1 MTVRATVSEDA
12 HAGARRNISL
22 DGAWRFRMDGDA
34 DWRTATVPNPWQA
47 EFDDLRHSFGR
58 ATYVR
63 GFTLPPEW
71 AGREVAIK
79 FGAVNYF
86 SEVYFNGTLLG
97 SHEGGY
103 LPFEFVLPADAVR
116 AENAIEVRVALPSGD
131 ASEYPDFPFGEIPH
145 GKQSWYGPLGG
156 IWQSVT
162 LEARDPRHLIHAA
175 IDADLASGKVSLAL
189 EFSKA
194 ATGSAVAVTITGPTG
209 EVVATGAGT
218 AGAALALTVANVQPW
233 SPEAPN
239 LYSAQVDLKAAD
251 GALLDSTRH
260 TFGFRTIETRDG
272 KFFLNGQPLYLRG
285 ALDQDYYPEGICTP
299 PSLDFLEDQ
308 ARKAKALGLNLLR
321 CHIKVP
327 DPRYH
332 EVADRLGLLI
342 WTEIPNLQF
351 FSERGGE
358 RLRETMAGILRRD
371 ANHPSIIA
379 WTIIN
384 EDWGTRLFESAE
396 HRQWLKDTY
405 DWLKSEDPT
414 RLVVDNSACIPNFHV
429 KTDINDYH
437 YYRSIPERREEWEKL
452 TEEFAAGADWTFSP
466 HGDAERR
473 GDEPLVVSEFGVW
486 GLPNPRQTR
495 NSMGQEYW
503 WAETGGNW
511 GDGGA
516 YVHGIE
522 NRFDTYHLGKVF
534 GSLDAFIDQVQ
545 WYQFANLKYEIE
557 SMRAHAP
564 IMGYVITELTDV
576 HWEANG
582 LLDMNRNTR
591 AFHDRFH
598 EVNTDLVI
606 VPQLVRHAAYAGDK
620 VDLSLKIATGG
631 LSIPAG
637 ARLTWSVR
645 GGESGSLDV
654 PATGA
659 LAVADLGA
667 LAIRLPEAAAN
678 SVVTVSLALDA
689 AGTVLSRNQI
699 EISVYARRATTG
711 LPRIA
716 TRDAA
721 LSFHASALG
730 YEVVDASDADVVL
743 ARSLDA
749 ADILAMQQGARYVVL
764 ADGKGPTQ
772 RNLRS
777 DIGPREPPFMP
788 VTDDTPGIPLGSEAQ
803 LPNINLVE
811 RQGTIWRGDWIAN
824 FSWIKRQDAF
834 ANLPGGPL
842 LDASFDRV
850 VPRHVLTGFRS
861 WEYEGRVHAALA
873 VGYLNKPAVLIAQ
886 RSLDRGGLVAT
897 TFRLTED
904 APGADPVASALLDA
918 VIQTA
923 AAINRKQK
931 R

>member
-1 MTVRATVSEDA
+1 MTVRATVTE
-12 HAGARRNISL
+12 GARQSISL
-22 DGAWRFRMDGDA
+22 DGAWRFRMEGES
-34 DWRTATVPNPWQA
+34 DWRSANVPNPWQA
-47 EFDDLRHSFGR
+47 EFSDLRHSFGR
-58 ATYVR
+58 AVYVR
-63 GFTLPPEW
+63 GVTVPSEW

-86 SEVYFNGTLLG
+86 SEVYFNGALLG
-97 SHEGGY
+97 THEGGY
-103 LPFEFVLPADAVR
+103 LPFEFVLPPEAIR
-116 AENAIEVRVALPSGD
+116 AENSIEVRVALPSGD
-131 ASEYPDFPFGEIPH
+131 AGEYPDYPFGEIPH

-156 IWQSVT
+156 IWQSVS
-162 LEARDPRHLIHAA
+162 LEARDPRHLVHAA
-175 IDADLASGKVSLAL
+175 ISAELASGKVTAAL
-189 EFSKA
+189 QFTA
-194 ATGSAVAVTITGPTG
+194 AAQGAIVEVTITGPDG
-209 EVVATGAGT
+209 SVAATASGSAGS
-218 AGAALALTVANVQPW
+218 AIELRVASVEAW
-233 SPEAPN
+233 SPETPN
-239 LYSAQVDLKAAD
+239 LYSAQVDLKSAD
-251 GALLDSTRH
+251 GALLDSTSH

-299 PSLDFLEDQ
+299 PSLEFLEDQ

-332 EVADRLGLLI
+332 EVADRLGLLV
-342 WTEIPNLQF
+342 WTEIPNIQY

-371 ANHPSIIA
+371 GNHPSIIA

-384 EDWGTRLFESAE
+384 EDWGTRLYESAE
-396 HRQWLKDTY
+396 HRQWLKDTF

-486 GLPNPRQTR
+486 GLPHPGQTR
-495 NSMGQEYW
+495 DPQGREYW

-534 GSLDAFIDQVQ
+534 GTLDDFIDQVQ
-545 WYQFANLKYEIE
+545 WYQFGNLKYEIE

-564 IMGYVITELTDV
+564 IVGYVITELTDV

-591 AFHDRFH
+591 VFHDRFH
-598 EVNTDLVI
+598 EVNADLVI
-606 VPQLVRHAAYAGDK
+606 VPQLARHAAYAGDK
-620 VDLSLKIATGG
+620 VDLSLKVATGG
-631 LSIPAG
+631 LSVPAG
-637 ARLTWSVR
+637 ARLSWSVA
-645 GGESGSLDV
+645 GGDSGSIDV
-654 PATGA
+654 PATAA
-659 LAVADLGA
+659 LAVADLGSVG
-667 LAIRLPEAAAN
+667 IRLPEAAG
-678 SVVTVSLALDA
+678 STVVTVSL
-689 AGTVLSRNQI
+689 VLEANGAVLARNQI
-699 EISVYARRATTG
+699 DVSVYARRATEG

-716 TRDAA
+716 TKDAA
-721 LSFHASALG
+721 LSFHATALG
-730 YEVVDASDADVVL
+730 YQVVDAATADVVL
-743 ARSLDA
+743 ARALDA

-764 ADGKGPTQ
+764 ADDKAARN

-777 DIGPREPPFMP
+777 DIGGREPPFMP
-788 VTDDTPGIPLGSEAQ
+788 IVDDTPGNPLGSEAQ
-803 LPNINLVE
+803 LPNIGFVA

-824 FSWIKRQDAF
+824 FTWIKREGAF
-834 ANLPGGPL
+834 ASLPGGPL

-861 WEYEGRVHAALA
+861 WEYEGLVHSALA
-873 VGYLNKPAVLIAQ
+873 VGYLNKPAALIAQ

-923 AAINRKQK
+923 ASINKK
-931 R
+931 HKG